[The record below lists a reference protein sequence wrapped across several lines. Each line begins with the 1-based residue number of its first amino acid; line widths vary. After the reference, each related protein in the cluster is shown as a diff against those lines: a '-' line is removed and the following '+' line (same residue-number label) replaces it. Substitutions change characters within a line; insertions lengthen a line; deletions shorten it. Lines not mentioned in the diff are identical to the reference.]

1 MRRDFIETES
11 LIQPA
16 SARALLAAAPQ
27 WLLVHTGNRHVLL
40 PPADLKA
47 WLDEATTD
55 DPEPSVDL
63 LEIPAQRRDLMPVL
77 YRATLKEALDLMLQ
91 HQLDYLL
98 VVSNQ
103 STPLGV
109 ISREQIESY
118 YNHTQSL

>member
-1 MRRDFIETES
+1 
-11 LIQPA
+11 
-16 SARALLAAAPQ
+16 
-27 WLLVHTGNRHVLL
+27 
-40 PPADLKA
+40 
-47 WLDEATTD
+47 
-55 DPEPSVDL
+55 VDL